1 MKTHNGDLNSLPA
14 NGILVFGSNTQG
26 RHGKGTA
33 LLAKQRYGAIQGQP
47 IGLQGKSYGVVTKD
61 LTKKIHPSM
70 PTKYILLQIKK
81 LYEFAKAH
89 PNLDFYVPY
98 RADTQNLNNYTP
110 HQMAAMFSDPSVGP
124 IPTNIVFEHGFSAL
138 IR

>member
-1 MKTHNGDLNSLPA
+1 MKTHNGNLDSLPP

-33 LLAKQRYGAIQGQP
+33 LLAKTKYSAIQGKP
-47 IGLQGKSYGVVTKD
+47 IGLQGKSYGIVTKD
-61 LTKKIHPSM
+61 LTKKTHPSM

-81 LYEFAKAH
+81 LYEFAETH
-89 PNLDFYVPY
+89 PNLDFYIPY
-98 RADTQNLNNYTP
+98 LADTQNLNNYTP
-110 HQMAAMFSDPSVGP
+110 SQMADMFSDPSVGP
-124 IPTNIVFEHGFSAL
+124 IPSNIVFEQGFSTL